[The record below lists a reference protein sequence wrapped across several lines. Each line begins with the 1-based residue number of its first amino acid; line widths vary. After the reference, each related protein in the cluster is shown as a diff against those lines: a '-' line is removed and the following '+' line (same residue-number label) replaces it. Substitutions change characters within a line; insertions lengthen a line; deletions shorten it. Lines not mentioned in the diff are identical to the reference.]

1 MTVNNQEERYRVLPL
16 DTAVKNIQTAGS
28 RALHTQLCAF
38 SAVRSDQGRRC
49 GLSGRQIQ
57 RYTPLLARK
66 ETAAAARKQR
76 AAPVRR
82 TSRNSG
88 GILSAA
94 PSFSQLC
101 GPRPSLHW
109 ARETDGAGRNS
120 CSARV

>member
-38 SAVRSDQGRRC
+38 PAVRSDQGRRC

-76 AAPVRR
+76 ARAGKANQSKFRWDTFGGSVFLAAVR
-82 TSRNSG
+82 SEA
-88 GILSAA
+88 IPALSK
-94 PSFSQLC
+94 
-101 GPRPSLHW
+101 R
-109 ARETDGAGRNS
+109 D
-120 CSARV
+120 